1 MVVLEEPSGLI
12 TRQLAFHFLL
22 LALPASR
29 SNSVGPY
36 SLPAAASLCCSD
48 KRGNSFSLDHSLMR
62 AHPPL

>member
-1 MVVLEEPSGLI
+1 MVVLEEPSGLT

-36 SLPAAASLCCSD
+36 SLPAAVSLC
-48 KRGNSFSLDHSLMR
+48 
-62 AHPPL
+62 